1 MSGTSDQDYLQA
13 IQRATQKIKQLKEEN
28 AALKQGS
35 ARLSSGVAVI
45 GMGCRFPGEAQDLDS
60 FWRVLSEGIDTISE
74 IPAER
79 WSLNQYFDTNSD
91 APGKSYAK
99 HGAFLKDIDKFDA
112 DFFRISPKEAKAMDP
127 QQRIL
132 LEVCWQAFEH
142 AGLTQEALKG
152 SRTGTY
158 IGISTCD
165 YSQNHLTSGDLSQIN
180 AYSLSGVSHS
190 TCAGRISYLFDLHGP
205 CLAIDTACSS
215 SLAAMHLAIQ
225 SLRNNEIDMA
235 IVGGVNII
243 TRPELYVGFSKIHA
257 LSVDGKCKAFDDA
270 ANGYVRGEGC
280 GVIILARED
289 FAREHQY
296 PVLATVKGS
305 AINQDGETN
314 GLTAPNAISQRELLK
329 AALKDAHITD
339 ADIDYIEAH
348 GTGTPLGDPIE
359 IRALNEVYG
368 ARDKNAS
375 PLLIGSLKT
384 NIGHTEAAAGVAGV
398 IKAVLALMHKK
409 IPPSLHFS
417 RPSSQVDWS
426 ETHVDINTVLRDWPA
441 RNTPHRAGISSF
453 GFSGTNVHI
462 IVEEATDSGD
472 TATSAQSDTANI
484 LLPLSAKNNASLQ
497 HLAKNYLE
505 YLTGNPTATFDGSL
519 HLDGMCKRAALQRTH
534 FNYRMAA
541 CGHSLDSLRE
551 DLQRQLDDA
560 VEASNK
566 NTPQN
571 TSAHNKNNLVF
582 LFTGQGSQYLG
593 MGKEAYFHYR
603 EFRNA
608 FEQCA
613 NLAAQYLEGDS
624 IIELLFADFPAGTTI
639 ETTREKLQQK
649 LNLPLYT
656 QLSLFALEYSLA
668 RLWMS
673 WVGTPAAVM
682 GHSLGEYVAATI
694 AGVFSLDDAI
704 KLVATRARLMSQL
717 PAGQSGMISIL
728 ADQQRV
734 QDEIDRFGE
743 TGLTIAALNA
753 PASTVVAGELSL
765 LESFSR
771 HLERASIN
779 NIAMNVSHGF
789 HSPHMN
795 GILDEFKQVART
807 VDYRQHRI
815 PLVSNVSG
823 TWVDDQQLLDA
834 DYWAQHTLAP
844 VNFMG
849 GISSLLTLG
858 HLRVIEIGPKPTL
871 IQLAKLCAT
880 SNAAQLT
887 NTLNE
892 FDWLASLKPGSS
904 DLQQLKQSLSSLYC
918 RGVNIHWSKYFSS
931 VPMSAAPLPGYPF
944 NRQSYWQKPDANRLT
959 NTLTN
964 SLTSAHNHA
973 VIERYPAHP
982 DIVETNRFDNA
993 NITNGL
999 MNTEGSNAMTNHV
1012 NAVSRAVQFKTTIAQ
1027 IIGKALEK
1035 SVDDIDPSLSFME
1048 MGADSIIIVEA
1059 LREVEELFNITIS
1072 VRQIFEE
1079 LTDINS
1085 LAAYIDSHIAPEW
1098 THSNSDTDGAQA
1110 TPVNPRA
1117 ASAEQYSAPVVANAA
1132 NHSPLFAQ
1140 TRLSVPAQN
1149 PVAPVNFQP
1158 LPAPVHALSPT
1169 SQDNLF
1175 TQQLHVVSQAMN
1187 LIAQQLHSLQGTVPS
1202 NGQYTN
1208 PIAVAPA
1215 TQVIATERT
1224 ETEKLSQPVHQ
1235 VNVEPAR
1242 SLSVANDKSTIV
1254 KDKSVI
1260 AKDKL
1265 GSLFYGKAS
1274 NNTSGWDGEQAAY
1287 FEQFST
1293 AYIAKTKTSKALA
1306 ATDRK
1311 TLADSRAAIGFRLSI
1326 KEMLYLIVSDRAKG
1340 TRLWD
1345 VDGNEYLDV
1354 TMGFGVYL
1362 FGNNPDFIS
1371 RVLQKN
1377 IDSMEVI
1384 GPRSHLVG
1392 KVSALMAEL
1401 TGLERFTFCNSGTE
1415 AVMAAIR
1422 LARSATKKIKIVV
1435 FDGSYHGHS
1444 DYTLAKKD
1452 KHSPYGLPLA
1462 DGTPKAVAENIIVL
1476 EYGNPDSI
1484 NIIRQHAHE
1493 LAAVLVEPVQSRNP
1507 ALQPREFLQ
1516 ELRRVTRDTNICLIF
1531 DEMIT
1536 GFRIHQGGAQAW
1548 FGVKADMATYG
1559 KTIAGGLPIGV
1570 VAGSAKYMDG
1580 IDGGAWSYG
1589 DNSYPETERVFFG
1602 GTFNQHP
1609 LAMMGAYETLQYLKQ
1624 QGPALQERLNE
1635 LTNSLVS
1642 QLNSYFTAVDFPLR
1656 TVNFGSLFRFEF
1668 SQNME
1673 LFFYH
1678 LLQNGIFIWEW
1689 RSGFIS
1695 TAHTEN
1701 DIEFILK
1708 AVKKSVEQLRAGGF
1722 YRSAKAPLP
1731 LEQFSALTIDSLALE
1746 KKLAQDS
1753 VLHSESQDLAN
1764 YLQAAELLNELALD
1778 YAVNALQALGLPFA
1792 LNQTYALRD
1801 IAATLAIG
1809 AEQLP
1814 MLERLLGLLASAG
1827 YLYKNE
1833 TYWRVIKD
1841 PQVML
1846 QRFPDRQARMDFLS
1860 SHYPDLVSE
1869 LALLVRAGENLA
1881 AVLAGQNSPLQSLI
1895 YKEKENPLI
1904 HFYRNSPVLKHMNVL
1919 VGAACSSVIA
1929 AADNTNKLRFLEI
1942 GGGTAATTSYIIPML
1957 RQRLEED
1964 RAHYTFTDISPK
1976 FLVDAKQ
1983 RFSDVS
1989 NIDYRLLNVEKP
2001 DDVAAFTPYSFDVV
2015 VAVNVLHATKD
2026 IRESVQHIAS
2036 LLKPGGVLLLT
2047 EGTRPVLWID
2057 LVFGLTDGWWRFTD
2071 GDLRD
2076 GHPLISVAQWK
2087 KVLAEEGFANAFA
2100 VATPATASDLPQAL
2114 IVARRNETIDT
2125 SPSGPGDDSDSS
2137 GDAYALSEA
2146 QQQLLLLCKFNEDA
2160 SRAYNISL
2168 SLDLDGELNQP
2179 ALKRAVNALVQR
2191 HDSLRTVFP
2200 EDAEG
2205 NCLQQQVLAFC
2216 AADITFIDFRIQFA
2230 RDPATFHDWYERYSS
2245 ESFDLVQGPLFKVR
2259 VVQLTDQRYQLIL
2272 SAHHLIIDGMSLGIL
2287 LQELA
2292 QEYRHHSAGKS
2303 GSSLLQQPAQYR
2315 DFIQWQSSGLNNGAL
2330 DAQRNF
2336 WKEKVAGV
2344 HEPLE
2349 LPFDRRRG
2357 VIKSY
2362 QGNRLSLVV
2371 NSELRS
2377 RCFIA
2382 AAQCGVTPFMFLF
2395 GAYTVLLRRFA
2406 SNQEYIIGVPCAGR
2420 SFKGSENIVGYLT
2433 HLLPIL
2439 VDFAEPEQLT
2449 TVDAIKATAFKSHLH
2464 RVRRLLAD
2472 AFDNQDYP
2480 FASLLKEL
2488 APNKDLAAFPL
2499 VQTTFNLDR
2508 SEGIPSFSP
2517 ELAASY
2523 ASQPVSRVLV
2533 DFGINIIDTN
2543 TELVI
2548 DVDYNTGLFDAATI
2562 NRMGNCFVSLLDE
2575 FSRDANQSL
2584 FTVPVLPVAE
2594 RDDVLFRWGRSAIN
2608 SDFQSRNNLRATIQE
2623 SVAAQVA
2630 RFPNNIAVSFNG
2642 QSITYAEL
2650 NEQANRVAHGLL
2662 AQSLMPGSCVA
2673 VYLPRSIEMVVA
2685 LLAILKTGCAYVPLD
2700 ENLPPGLINY
2710 TLTDARIELLL
2721 TNQTL
2726 LANQLKEQ
2734 GKLVLEQ
2741 SLALLTIDDL
2751 LAAPLTAETRIDP
2764 LIAAKPDDLAYI
2776 IYTSGSTGKPKG
2788 VMVEQRNLMSLFL
2801 STESFFQFDEH
2812 DVWTQF
2818 HSYAFDFSVWE
2829 IWGALMFGGR
2839 LVLVPPMTCKSPEH
2853 FYQLL
2858 HDEGV
2863 TRLNQTPS
2871 AFRQL
2876 VNYQAGLERPLPLV
2890 LQTVIFGGEALDM
2903 GSLKP
2908 WVERYGDQSPQLV
2921 NMYGITETTVHVTYR
2936 RVLQQDVYT
2945 SAGASLIGQAIPGLE
2960 IYLLDKYLQPVP
2972 VGVPGEIYVG
2982 GPGVTRGYINREAL
2996 TQERFIISPFD
3007 PSGQTRLYRSADLGR
3022 YLPNGDLEYRGRI
3035 DSQVKIRGFRIE
3047 LGEVEAA
3054 LRQHPEIE
3062 DAAVLTQLSPQ
3073 QSAVE
3078 TAATVLLFADQR
3090 LVAYVKCTADYAKND
3105 AIRLDSISLK
3115 RFLEARLPGHMIP
3128 AAFVAVPE
3136 IPMTKNGKVDK
3147 RKLAEYAAPLFARV
3161 ETDYVAPSSAIEQ
3174 TLATIWCKNLGLS
3187 RVSVQD
3193 NFFDLGGDS
3202 ISSIK
3207 VLSAA
3212 RREGLNISLEQLY
3225 YAPTIAELAAQVAAN
3240 PLANETV
3247 AGDKTPFALLRD
3259 NDRYNLSTS
3268 DDYFRIADAYP
3279 LTALQKGMIF
3289 HSERNPHSSA
3299 YHDVLSLDMSMEL
3312 RVPLLQKCLAELV
3325 QQHAVLRTAFDL
3337 LHASEP
3343 LQIVYKTLNNQNL
3356 IMVSDHQNLTQV
3368 QQQTLFDNW
3377 FTQERETAFEWA
3389 SAPLIRFYIHQWDSA
3404 RFSLTLSFHHSILDG
3419 WSVSLLVSELL
3430 ENYSNA
3436 LLGRPREIQPA
3447 SNEGQ
3452 VSFRDF
3458 VALERQSFADET
3470 TRAYWKNLLEDA
3482 TFSPFTLPAPQDENS
3497 LANTSV
3503 SASLIHSLK
3512 TALSPDLCSK
3522 IAALAKRLGVP
3533 VKSILLSAHIKVLSI
3548 VGGQQD
3554 VISGLV
3560 SNGRPI
3566 ESGADN
3572 LLGLF
3577 LNTLPLRVFL
3587 SNELSNEPGEKDLAI
3602 PQGCSWQHLVKQV
3615 FQAENAM
3622 RPHRYYPLSQ
3632 LIKDNGGLSLFE
3644 VAFNFVNFER
3654 YAQLKQ
3660 ATNFT
3665 INDYRFYEETNF
3677 PLVVQ
3682 FEQDSHSGIFNQEFI
3697 YSSERFSPAQIQMLD
3712 GYYQRV
3718 LETMTSNWD
3727 EPHSRHCFLPASEQ
3741 QKLLL
3746 QWNDTAVDY
3755 GQCVALHQLFEQ
3767 QVSRTPDAIALQFAA
3782 TGSDVGLTYNQLNIK
3797 ANQLAHNLIARGV
3810 QAGQPV
3816 ALCCQRSPEMVIALF
3831 AILKAGGC
3839 YLPLDPTMPAERLT
3853 FILQDSGVSLVLV
3866 DKPYNT
3872 LGNFAHY
3879 QRINLHEV
3887 LHSLTADTKA
3897 TILNPDLFVDPKQA
3911 AYIIYTSGSTGTPK
3925 GVINCHDGIY
3935 NRLRWM
3941 QDAMPLDSSDRVLQ
3955 KTPYTFD
3962 VSVWEF
3968 FWTLATG
3975 AGLVIAKPEGHK
3987 DPYYLWSVIN
3997 DYGVTTLHFVP
4008 PMLQIFLKSI
4018 PDAKAVNLRQVICSG
4033 ETLPAELQNL
4043 FFQILP
4049 DVALFNLYGP
4059 TEAAIDVT
4067 YWKAEAHHVDSDVP
4081 IGYPIANT
4089 RIYLLDAWGQP
4100 VPTGVVGEIVIGG
4113 INVARGYLNRPE
4125 LNREKFLRDYL
4136 ITDDTGLV
4144 TDKAG
4149 QLFKTG
4155 DLARFGDDGR
4165 IHFLGRKDYQVK
4177 IRGMRIELSDVEAA
4191 INSAPQVEQSVVIV
4205 RDYQGQN
4212 SLLAYIVAA
4221 TSNNNEPQKNSASQK
4236 IDTTKNNDAVIA
4248 QLKHYLATKLPDYM
4262 IPAAF
4267 VVMDELPLTENGKV
4281 NRKALPLAHSLVVG
4295 RSGNY
4300 VAPQSPDEKILVEL
4314 WEHTLGIKPVGV
4326 DDNFFSLGGDSILS
4340 IQVVSK
4346 ARLHGITISLEQL
4359 YQHPT
4364 IRGLLTLATGEAK
4377 EIALALDAFALISAA
4392 DRNKLPANITDAYPL
4407 AELQSGMLFHSQL
4420 ATGSSIY
4427 HDLFT
4432 LQLQMPIQIDYL
4444 GQALVQLVNRH
4455 AVLRTH
4461 FDFTRYSE
4469 PLQLVER
4476 DRTPDL
4482 ELIDLSHL
4490 PEQQQQEFY
4499 ARWQEAEKQRHFSW
4513 DKEPPVRFFIH
4524 VKGEQ
4529 AIDLSISFHHAI
4541 LDGWSLAS
4549 LTQEWIDNYFRLL
4562 DGTGLDASK
4571 PDPASYSNFISL
4583 ELDAKKSEA
4592 SQSFWQQRMTGLS
4605 PTRILP
4611 WQAAGNDI
4619 NRSDDARL
4627 NEVVITLPDG
4637 LSNLAKQAQVP
4648 LKTILLT
4655 LHLKILSSL
4664 SHQLDVV
4671 TGLVSNGRMDDGEGD
4686 SLLGLFLNTLP
4697 ISYSL
4702 SDSSWHEFFHQVLRA
4717 EQEILPH
4724 RRFPLAA
4731 IQRLTG
4737 QDELFES
4744 VFNFVHFH
4752 IYREWENNQ
4761 HDVKVTGAEFFE
4773 ETNFALLANFE
4784 LDVAVDQ
4791 ITLTLRYDRNK
4802 FPLAQMQSMARSYR
4816 HLAGVVVADVHAEH
4830 GRASIAADEDRAI
4843 ILPLPEVIAEPWQLI
4858 HQGVEQQVERKST
4871 KSANKNSATNR
4882 IALRS
4887 NGQAMDYATLNQ
4899 KANQLAHYLRERG
4912 VGPNLRVAV
4921 FLERGFDLV
4930 ISLLAILKA
4939 GGAYVP
4945 IDPASPRQR
4954 LDFILDDAQASILL
4968 TQQTLREKIPAALLN
4983 ADSLQTDFSQTDSR
4997 LVCVDDWAVFENY
5010 PTDNV
5015 QVAVT
5020 PEDTAYVIYTSGTT
5034 GNPKG
5039 VLVPHS
5045 NVSRLFSATREQ
5057 FQFNDQDVWSL
5068 FHSCAFDF
5076 SVWEL
5081 WGGLCHGGRVVIVDD
5096 LASRSS
5102 DTFYDLLLREKI
5114 TVLNQTPSAFKQL
5127 IQQDQKH
5134 PDSSRLSLRYVI
5146 FGGEA
5151 LHLPDLAP
5159 WFERHGD
5166 HTIQLINMYG
5176 ITETTVHVTYKRL
5189 YQSDCDYTQSL
5200 IGLPIND
5207 LRVHILDPFK
5217 KPVPVGAMGEMH
5229 VAGAGVSPGYLNR
5242 EALSA
5247 ERFIHNH
5254 LCDASAS
5261 LYCSGDLARYWPM
5274 ADHSQ
5279 ADIEYL
5285 GRKDSQVKLRGFRIE
5300 LGEIEAALK
5309 KHAGIADAVVAIHT
5323 ANASTAEQH
5332 QQLVAFVVGKPG
5344 INLVANNLQHYIQQH
5359 LPAYMVP
5366 AIYEFI
5372 SHIPLTQNGK
5382 VDRNKLLAVFAEAQT
5397 NAPDSRTTSTASVS
5411 LQNNS
5416 APLAV
5421 RERVTLSVN
5430 GLERPLETLVIDVW
5444 KNVLDRSQ
5452 VNPGDNFFD
5461 IGGHSLLLIRVQEK
5475 LQVLLGIEFSLVNLF
5490 NYPTVDALVNFLQ
5503 PLYDAV
5509 RTTHTQDQVIGE
5521 APINAEIVQADDRF
5535 DSRDIAI
5542 IGMSGRFPGANTVD
5556 EFWQNIRAGRDCIRH
5571 FNDDELRAAGISDE
5585 LINSPDYVKAN
5596 GVIDHAD
5603 KFDAEFFGI
5612 SHREAEI
5619 MDPQHRVFLEC
5630 AWAALED
5637 AGYCG
5642 DGHTDNI
5649 GVFAGS
5655 GSSTY
5660 MLEHVIANPQLLNSA
5675 SEFQLMLGS
5684 DKDFLPSRVSYK
5696 LNLKGPSIN
5705 VSTACSS
5712 SLVAVQVARQ
5722 SLLNGECEIA
5732 LAGGVSIQGLG
5743 AGGYFYEKE
5752 GIASPD
5758 GRCRVFDK
5766 AAQGTVPGSG
5776 ACIVVLK
5783 KLDAALRDKDF
5794 IHAVIKGAAINNDG
5808 FDKVGYT
5815 APGIDGQKN
5824 VILQALGDLP
5834 ASSIQYVEAHG
5845 TGTALGDPVE
5855 IEALNQAY
5863 KINAENHQDNVV
5875 PGSQRCAIGSVKA
5888 NIGHL
5893 DRAAGVAG
5901 LIKTVQALKAKQIPS
5916 NIHYQHA
5923 NPEIPFARG
5932 PFFVATETQP
5942 WTVAPHQNRRAA
5954 VSSFGIGGTN
5964 AHVILEE
5971 APEQVIAKSA
5981 SKPQVLIT
5989 LSAKTPSALAAMS
6002 SNLEQ
6007 YLRQHDDLSLADIAF
6022 TLNAG
6027 RKTFAHR
6034 KALVASTVE
6043 ELIHQLATGENVIE
6057 PAVRTTATQKTIFMF
6072 PGQGSHYAGVATFLY
6087 ETETEFRNTIDYCAQ
6102 QLLPLVGQD
6111 IRDNL
6116 FNANEESQNTA
6127 LAQPILFS
6135 LCFALAKQL
6144 MSWGIQPD
6152 AMLGHSL
6159 GEYVAA
6165 CLAGVFTLDDALQL
6179 IAKRGQLMAA
6189 MPQGSMLAI
6198 SIGEAEARHLL
6209 ETVDDLDLAA
6219 VNATN
6224 LVVVAGDNNAIDR
6237 VKQLLDAQDITY
6249 HPLATSHAFHS
6260 RMMEPVLD
6268 RYRDF
6273 LNTISFNRSAIPF
6286 VSNLSGTWITPEQV
6300 VNPDYWVAHLRNPVL
6315 FHQNL
6320 ATLLTQD
6327 NVLLLEVGLGSQLSN
6342 LANRHPQ
6349 RGTNTVFSCLPL
6361 AAAKNTG
6368 IADPQYRHL
6377 LGIIAAFF
6385 CQGGKWDKQAF
6396 CRTLVAR
6403 RVSLPGYPFERQSY
6417 RLSKPAA
6424 INTSDTN
6431 TLDVN
6436 RKSNSSSSNAISNQ
6450 VDAQIKMPVAD
6461 WFYEYRWEELDQT
6474 LRAKNESNIVQ
6485 GKPILLLQTERDCH
6499 GLIRDL
6505 KTSLINAGHVL
6516 VQVFIGAAFT
6526 QTQPNEFELDPRQK
6540 NHFDQLAACL
6550 SEQGILPGH
6559 IIHAWHLV
6567 NDQRKTARSKKSP
6580 VKPLADSLAKGL
6592 FGLAYLTGSLQSIAP
6607 AHPFLLTLLTEGG
6620 QCITGDE
6627 QLRPDVAI
6635 DISALKVIAQEHPAI
6650 QCRSID
6656 VRVKDVR
6663 GWQYQRL
6670 KDRLLEECCYPG
6682 SESELVVRGNRC
6694 WIPAISK
6701 MAASLSTS
6709 RTLQPVL
6716 RQQGTYLITGG
6727 LGNIGLL
6734 IAQFL
6739 VQKVDANVVLLS
6751 RSDFPGMHEWADY
6764 LAGHGAN
6771 DPIAIKINRLQAIQ
6785 KMGGNLLILRSDV
6798 CNQKEMTQ
6806 SLAVIQTQFGKLHG
6820 VFHGA
6825 AASADN
6831 TFLSVTETTPESAGA
6846 ILAAKTQ
6853 GVMVLD
6859 EVLASRQLDFCILLS
6874 SLASVLGGIGF
6885 YAYAGANGFMDRFVQ
6900 QHNQHSEIPWLSLN
6914 MDGWNS
6920 PGVTINPALIDEGD
6934 TTALFE
6940 TVFGYLEKRDQQ
6952 PQQLLI
6958 SATPL
6963 FPRMERSTGS
6973 GLHTIPAADSRVQT
6987 SSPMHSTPHN
6997 RPVSDIPYLAPRNDV
7012 EAELVQLWETY
7023 LSTAPIGVNDN
7034 IFSLGADSL
7043 LAIRFNA
7050 QIRSRYSLELNIR
7063 NIYEMPTIA
7072 MLADFIATAN
7082 NLQQQHGKGT
7092 DINSALE
7099 MEEGEI

>member
-35 ARLSSGVAVI
+35 ARISSEVAVI

-99 HGAFLKDIDKFDA
+99 HGAFLKDIDQFDA

-142 AGLTQEALKG
+142 AGLTPDVLKG

-165 YSQNHLTSGDLSQIN
+165 YSQNHLTSGDLTQIN

-190 TCAGRISYLFDLHGP
+190 TCAGRIAYLFDLHGP

-296 PVLATVKGS
+296 PVLAKVKGS

-339 ADIDYIEAH
+339 ADMDYIEAH

-368 ARDKNAS
+368 ARDKHVS

-384 NIGHTEAAAGVAGV
+384 NIGHTEAAAGVASV
-398 IKAVLALMHKK
+398 IKTVLALMHKK

-426 ETHVDINTVLRDWPA
+426 ETHIDINTVLRDWPA
-441 RNTPHRAGISSF
+441 RTTPHRAGVSSF
-453 GFSGTNVHI
+453 GFSGTNVHVVI
-462 IVEEATDSGD
+462 EEATGSGD
-472 TATSAQSDTANI
+472 TAIARHSEAANI
-484 LLPLSAKNNASLQ
+484 LLPLSAKNNTSLQ
-497 HLAKNYLE
+497 QLAKNYLE
-505 YLTGNPTATFDGSL
+505 YLAGHSVTDLDGSL
-519 HLDGMCKRAALQRTH
+519 QLDGVCKRAALQRTH

-541 CGHSLDSLRE
+541 CGHNLDSLRE
-551 DLQRQLDDA
+551 DLQRQLNDA

-566 NTPQN
+566 NTAQKN
-571 TSAHNKNNLVF
+571 IAHNKNNLVF

-603 EFRNA
+603 EFRNT

-624 IIELLFADFPAGTTI
+624 IIELLFADLPTGTAI

-704 KLVATRARLMSQL
+704 KLVATRARLMGQL
-717 PAGQSGMISIL
+717 PAGRSGMISVL

-734 QDEIDRFGE
+734 QDEIQRFGE
-743 TGLTIAALNA
+743 AGLTIAGLNA
-753 PASTVVAGELSL
+753 PASTVVAGEVLL
-765 LESFSR
+765 LEHFSR
-771 HLERASIN
+771 HLESASIN
-779 NIAMNVSHGF
+779 SIAMNVSHGF

-795 GILDEFKQVART
+795 GIIDEFKQVART
-807 VDYRQHRI
+807 VDYRQPRI

-823 TWVDDQQLLDA
+823 TWVDDKQLLDA

-858 HLRVIEIGPKPTL
+858 HLRFIEIGPKPTL
-871 IQLAKLCAT
+871 IQLAKSCVT
-880 SNAAQLT
+880 GSAAPLT
-887 NTLNE
+887 NTASE
-892 FDWLASLKPGSS
+892 IDWLASLKPGNS
-904 DLQQLKQSLSSLYC
+904 DLQQLKQALSSLYC
-918 RGVNIHWSKYFSS
+918 LGVNIHWSKYFSE
-931 VPMSAAPLPGYPF
+931 VPMSAAPLPDYPF
-944 NRQSYWQKPDANRLT
+944 NRQSYWQKPNA
-959 NTLTN
+959 N
-964 SLTSAHNHA
+964 SLTNAHNLA
-973 VIERYPAHP
+973 VIERDPAHP
-982 DIVETNRFDNA
+982 IIAETNTFDNS

-999 MNTEGSNAMTNHV
+999 MNPEGSNAMSSHV
-1012 NAVSRAVQFKTTIAQ
+1012 NAVSREAQFKTIIAQ

-1085 LAAYIDSHIAPEW
+1085 LAAYIDGHIAPEW
-1098 THSNSDTDGAQA
+1098 KQSNSGTDTAQA
-1110 TPVNPRA
+1110 TPVHPGT
-1117 ASAEQYSAPVVANAA
+1117 EQYSAPVAASAA

-1140 TRLSVPAQN
+1140 TRSAVPAQY
-1149 PVAPVNFQP
+1149 PVAPVNTQP
-1158 LPAPVHALSPT
+1158 FSASTHVLNPVP
-1169 SQDNLF
+1169 QDNLF

-1187 LIAQQLHSLQGTVPS
+1187 LIAQQLHSLQGTVPA

-1208 PIAVAPA
+1208 PIPVVPA
-1215 TQVIATERT
+1215 TPIIATARTETART

-1235 VNVEPAR
+1235 VAVESARPAP
-1242 SLSVANDKSTIV
+1242 VA
-1254 KDKSVI
+1254 KDQPAI

-1287 FEQFST
+1287 FEQFSS

-1326 KEMLYLIVSDRAKG
+1326 KEMLYLIVSNRAKG

-1362 FGNNPDFIS
+1362 FGSNPDFIT
-1371 RVLQKN
+1371 RVLQQN

-1422 LARSATKKIKIVV
+1422 LARSTTKKIKIVV

-1462 DGTPKAVAENIIVL
+1462 DGTPKSVAENIIVL

-1516 ELRRVTRDTNICLIF
+1516 ELRRVTQDTNVCLIF

-1548 FGVKADMATYG
+1548 FGVKADMAAYG

-1609 LAMMGAYETLQYLKQ
+1609 LAMMGAYETLKYLKQ
-1624 QGPALQERLNE
+1624 QGPALQERLNR

-1642 QLNSYFTAVDFPLR
+1642 QLNNYFTAVDFPLR
-1656 TVNFGSLFRFEF
+1656 AVNFGSLFRFEF

-1695 TAHTEN
+1695 TAHTEK
-1701 DIEFILK
+1701 DIEFILA
-1708 AVKKSVEQLRAGGF
+1708 AVKKSVEQLRNGGF
-1722 YRSAKAPLP
+1722 YRSTKTPIP
-1731 LEQFSALTIDSLALE
+1731 LEQFSAPKIDSLALE
-1746 KKLAQDS
+1746 KKLANES
-1753 VLHSESQDLAN
+1753 ALHSESQDLAN

-1833 TYWRVIKD
+1833 TYWRVVKD
-1841 PQVML
+1841 PQVIL
-1846 QRFPDRQARMDFLS
+1846 QRFPNRQARMDFLT

-1869 LALLVRAGENLA
+1869 LALLVRAGENLT

-1929 AADNTNKLRFLEI
+1929 AAGNINQLRFLEI

-1957 RQRLEED
+1957 RQRLEENK
-1964 RAHYTFTDISPK
+1964 AHYTFTDISPK

-2001 DDVAAFTPYSFDVV
+2001 EDVAAFTPHSFDVV

-2026 IRESVQHIAS
+2026 IRESVRHIAS

-2047 EGTRPVLWID
+2047 EGTHPVLWID

-2114 IVARRNETIDT
+2114 IVARRNETTGT
-2125 SPSGPGDDSDSS
+2125 SPSGPGHDS
-2137 GDAYALSEA
+2137 YPLSEA

-2160 SRAYNISL
+2160 SRAYNTSL
-2168 SLDLDGELNQP
+2168 SLDLEGELNPP
-2179 ALKRAVNALVQR
+2179 ALNRAVNALVQR

-2205 NCLQQQVLAFC
+2205 NCVQQRVLGSC
-2216 AADITFIDFRIQFA
+2216 AADIAFIDFRIQFS
-2230 RDPATFHDWYERYSS
+2230 RDAATFHDWYEGYSS
-2245 ESFDLVQGPLFKVR
+2245 ESFDLVYGPLFKVR

-2272 SAHHLIIDGMSLGIL
+2272 SAHHLIIDGISLGIL

-2292 QEYRHHSAGKS
+2292 QEYQHNSAGKS
-2303 GSSLLQQPAQYR
+2303 GSTLLQKPAQYR
-2315 DFIQWQSSGLNNGAL
+2315 DFIQWQSSSLNNGTL

-2362 QGNRLSLVV
+2362 QGSRLSLVV

-2377 RCFIA
+2377 RCVA
-2382 AAQCGVTPFMFLF
+2382 TAAQCGVTPFMFLF
-2395 GAYTVLLRRFA
+2395 GVYTVLLRRFA

-2439 VDFAEPEQLT
+2439 VDFAEPEQLIT
-2449 TVDAIKATAFKSHLH
+2449 ADDIKATAFKAHLH

-2472 AFDNQDYP
+2472 AFDHQDYP

-2508 SEGIPSFSP
+2508 SEGIPHFSP
-2517 ELAASY
+2517 ELSASY

-2543 TELVI
+2543 TDLVI

-2562 NRMGNCFVSLLDE
+2562 NRIGNCFVALLDE

-2584 FTVPVLPVAE
+2584 FTAPVLPVAE
-2594 RDDVLFRWGRSAIN
+2594 RDDVLFRWGRSVVN
-2608 SDFQSRNNLRATIQE
+2608 NDFQPRNNLQATIQE
-2623 SVAAQVA
+2623 TVAAQVA
-2630 RFPNNIAVSFNG
+2630 RFPNNIAVSFHG

-2662 AQSLMPGSCVA
+2662 AHSLVPGSCVA

-2700 ENLPPGLINY
+2700 ENLPAGLINY
-2710 TLTDARIELLL
+2710 TLTDARIEFLL

-2726 LANQLKEQ
+2726 LANQLGGQDKP
-2734 GKLVLEQ
+2734 LLDLEQ
-2741 SLALLTIDDL
+2741 PLALLTIDDL
-2751 LAAPLTAETRIDP
+2751 LAVPATAETRMDP
-2764 LIAAKPDDLAYI
+2764 AIQSKPEDLAYI

-2788 VMVEQRNLMSLFL
+2788 VMVEHRNLISLFL
-2801 STESFFQFDEH
+2801 STELFFQFDEH

-2876 VNYQAGLERPLPLV
+2876 VNYQAGLDHPLPLA

-2936 RVLQQDVYT
+2936 RVLQHDVYN

-2996 TQERFIISPFD
+2996 TQERFIVSPFD

-3062 DAAVLTQLSPQ
+3062 DAAVLAQLSPQ
-3073 QSAVE
+3073 QSVLE
-3078 TAATVLLFADQR
+3078 TAATALLFADQR
-3090 LVAYVKCTADYAKND
+3090 LVAYVKCNVDYAKND
-3105 AIRLDSISLK
+3105 ALRLDSVTLK

-3147 RKLAEYAAPLFARV
+3147 RKLAEYAASLFARV
-3161 ETDYVAPSSAIEQ
+3161 ETDFVAPSSAIEQ
-3174 TLATIWCKNLGLS
+3174 ALATIWCKNLGLS

-3240 PLANETV
+3240 PQANETV
-3247 AGDKTPFALLRD
+3247 TGDKTPFALLRD
-3259 NDRYNLSTS
+3259 NDRYNLSIS

-3299 YHDVLSLDMSMEL
+3299 YHDVLSLDISMEL

-3356 IMVSDHQNLTQV
+3356 IMVSDHQNLTQA

-3377 FTQERETAFEWA
+3377 FTQERETAFDWA

-3436 LLGRPREIQPA
+3436 LLGRSREIQPA
-3447 SNEGQ
+3447 VNEGQ

-3482 TFSPFTLPAPQDENS
+3482 TFSPFNLPASQDENS
-3497 LANTSV
+3497 ATNTPV
-3503 SASLIHSLK
+3503 SESLIHSLK
-3512 TALSPDLCSK
+3512 TSLSPELCSN

-3566 ESGADN
+3566 ESGADR

-3587 SNELSNEPGEKDLAI
+3587 SNELSNEPGGQDLAI
-3602 PQGCSWQHLVKQV
+3602 PQGCSWQNLVKQV

-3632 LIKDNGGLSLFE
+3632 LIKDNGGLSLFD
-3644 VAFNFVNFER
+3644 VAFNFVNFEP

-3697 YSSERFSPAQIQMLD
+3697 YSSARFSPAQIQMLD

-3718 LETMTSNWD
+3718 LEAMTNNWD
-3727 EPHSRHCFLPASEQ
+3727 EPHARHCFLPANEQ

-3755 GQCVALHQLFEQ
+3755 GQCVTLHQLFEQ
-3767 QVSRTPDAIALQFAA
+3767 QVNRTPDAIAIQFAD
-3782 TGSDVGLTYNQLNIK
+3782 DVLTYNQLNIK
-3797 ANQLAHNLIARGV
+3797 ANQLAHYLIARGV
-3810 QAGQPV
+3810 SAGQPV

-3866 DKPYNT
+3866 DKPYTT
-3872 LGNFAHY
+3872 LNGSAHY
-3879 QRINLHEV
+3879 QLLNVHDTLYEV
-3887 LHSLTADTKA
+3887 SHSLTADTKA
-3897 TILNPDLFVDPKQA
+3897 TALDLDLPVDPKQA

-3975 AGLVIAKPEGHK
+3975 AALVIAKPEGHK
-3987 DPYYLWSVIN
+3987 DPYYLWSVIK

-4018 PDAKAVNLRQVICSG
+4018 PDAKAFNLRQVICSG
-4033 ETLPAELQNL
+4033 ETLPSELQNL

-4067 YWKAEAHHVDSDVP
+4067 YWKAEQDHGESDVP

-4136 ITDDTGLV
+4136 MTDKTGQV
-4144 TDKAG
+4144 NDKAG

-4191 INSAPQVEQSVVIV
+4191 INSAPQVEQSVVIL

-4212 SLLAYIVAA
+4212 SLLAYIVVA
-4221 TSNNNEPQKNSASQK
+4221 TPKNGATQK
-4236 IDTTKNNDAVIA
+4236 IDTAKNNEIVIA
-4248 QLKHYLATKLPDYM
+4248 QLKQYLATKLPDYM
-4262 IPAAF
+4262 IPVAF

-4281 NRKALPLAHSLVVG
+4281 NRKSLPLAHSLVVG

-4300 VAPQSPDEKILVEL
+4300 VAPQSSNEKILVDL
-4314 WEHTLGIKPVGV
+4314 WEHTLGITPVGV

-4364 IRGLLTLATGEAK
+4364 IRELLTLASGEAK
-4377 EIALALDAFALISAA
+4377 EIAPALDAFALISAA
-4392 DRNKLPANITDAYPL
+4392 DRSRLPDNITDAYPL

-4444 GQALVQLVNRH
+4444 GQALAQLVNRH

-4469 PLQLVER
+4469 PLQLVEH

-4490 PEQQQQEFY
+4490 PDQQQQEFY

-4524 VKGEQ
+4524 VKGER

-4571 PDPASYSNFISL
+4571 PVPVSYSNFIGL

-4592 SQSFWQQRMTGLS
+4592 SQSFWQQRMTGSS
-4605 PTRILP
+4605 PTRVLP
-4611 WQAAGNDI
+4611 WQAVGDDI
-4619 NRSDDARL
+4619 NHSDDERL

-4648 LKTILLT
+4648 LKTILLA

-4702 SDSSWHEFFHQVLRA
+4702 TDSSWHEFFHQVLRA
-4717 EQEILPH
+4717 EQDILPH

-4816 HLAGVVVADVHAEH
+4816 HLASVVVADIQVEH
-4830 GRASIAADEDRAI
+4830 GKASIAADEDRAL
-4843 ILPLPEVIAEPWQLI
+4843 ILPLPELTAEPWQLI
-4858 HQGVEQQVERKST
+4858 HQGVERQVERKSA

-4887 NGQAMDYATLNQ
+4887 NEQAMDYATLNQ

-4954 LDFILDDAQASILL
+4954 LEFILDDAQAPILL
-4968 TQQTLREKIPAALLN
+4968 TQQSLREKIPAALLK
-4983 ADSLQTDFSQTDSR
+4983 ADSLQNDR
-4997 LVCVDDWAVFENY
+4997 LVCVDEWAAFETY
-5010 PTDNV
+5010 PQDNL

-5020 PEDTAYVIYTSGTT
+5020 PDDTAYVIYTSGTT

-5057 FQFNDQDVWSL
+5057 FHFNDQDVWSL

-5081 WGGLCHGGRVVIVDD
+5081 WGGLCHGGTVVIVDD
-5096 LASRSS
+5096 LVSRSS
-5102 DTFYDLLLREKI
+5102 DKFYDLLLREKV

-5127 IQQDQKH
+5127 IRQDQKH
-5134 PDSSRLSLRYVI
+5134 QDSSRLSLRYVI

-5166 HTIQLINMYG
+5166 QAIQLINMYG

-5189 YQSDCDYTQSL
+5189 YQTDCDYTQSL
-5200 IGLPIND
+5200 IGLPISD

-5217 KPVPVGAMGEMH
+5217 NPVPIGAIGEMH

-5242 EALSA
+5242 ESLSA
-5247 ERFIHNH
+5247 ERFINNH
-5254 LCDASAS
+5254 LCDTGTS
-5261 LYCSGDLARYWPM
+5261 LYCSGDLARYWPT
-5274 ADHSQ
+5274 ADQSQ

-5309 KHAGIADAVVAIHT
+5309 KHAGIADGVVAIHT

-5344 INLVANNLQHYIQQH
+5344 INLVANNLQQYIQQH

-5366 AIYEFI
+5366 AVYEFI
-5372 SHIPLTQNGK
+5372 AHIPLTQNGK
-5382 VDRNKLLAVFAEAQT
+5382 VDRNKLLAVFADAQT
-5397 NAPDSRTTSTASVS
+5397 RAPNSRTTSQVS
-5411 LQNNS
+5411 IPLQNNS
-5416 APLAV
+5416 APLAIS
-5421 RERVTLSVN
+5421 ERVTLSAQ

-5444 KNVLDRSQ
+5444 KNVLDRTQ

-5475 LQVLLGIEFSLVNLF
+5475 LQELLGIEFSLVSLF

-5509 RTTHTQDQVIGE
+5509 RTTNTQDHRIGE
-5521 APINAEIVQADDRF
+5521 VVASAEVVQAESQF

-5556 EFWQNIRAGRDCIRH
+5556 EFWQNIRAGRDCISH

-5585 LINSPDYVKAN
+5585 LIHSPDYVKAN
-5596 GVIDHAD
+5596 GAIEHAD
-5603 KFDAEFFGI
+5603 KFDAEFFGV

-5732 LAGGVSIQGLG
+5732 LAGGISIQGLG

-5815 APGIDGQKN
+5815 APSIDGQKN

-5901 LIKTVQALKAKQIPS
+5901 LIKTVQALKAKQIPP
-5916 NIHYQHA
+5916 NIHYQQA
-5923 NPEIPFARG
+5923 NPQIPFARG
-5932 PFFVATETQP
+5932 PFFVATEAQP
-5942 WTVAPHQNRRAA
+5942 WTVAPHQSRRAA

-5981 SKPQVLIT
+5981 SKPQALIT

-6002 SNLEQ
+6002 RNLEQ
-6007 YLRQHDDLSLADIAF
+6007 YLRQHDDLSLTDIAF

-6034 KALVASTVE
+6034 KALVVSTVD

-6087 ETETEFRNTIDYCAQ
+6087 ETEAEFRSTIDYCAQ
-6102 QLLPLVGQD
+6102 QLLSLLGQD

-6165 CLAGVFTLDDALQL
+6165 CLAGVFTLDDALRL

-6198 SIGEAEARHLL
+6198 SIGAAEARHLL
-6209 ETVDDLDLAA
+6209 EIVNDLDLAA
-6219 VNATN
+6219 VNAAN

-6268 RYRDF
+6268 SYRDF

-6286 VSNLSGTWITPEQV
+6286 VSNLSGTWIVPEQAID
-6300 VNPDYWVAHLRNPVL
+6300 PDYWVSHLRNPVL

-6320 ATLLTQD
+6320 ATLLKQD
-6327 NVLLLEVGLGSQLSN
+6327 NVLLLEVGPGSQLSN
-6342 LANRHPQ
+6342 LANRHPE
-6349 RGTNTVFSCLPL
+6349 RGANAVFSCLPN

-6368 IADPQYRHL
+6368 TADPQYRHL

-6396 CRTLVAR
+6396 CRTVVAQ

-6424 INTSDTN
+6424 INSSDTN
-6431 TLDVN
+6431 TRDLGTLN
-6436 RKSNSSSSNAISNQ
+6436 QNTLNQNKYSNSSSSNAISNQ
-6450 VDAQIKMPVAD
+6450 ADAQIKMPVAD

-6474 LRAKNESNIVQ
+6474 LRAKNESNAVQ
-6485 GKPILLLQTERDCH
+6485 GQPILLLQTERDCH
-6499 GLIRDL
+6499 ALIQDL
-6505 KTSLINAGHVL
+6505 KTSLVNAGHTL
-6516 VQVFIGAAFT
+6516 IQVFIGAAFT
-6526 QTQPNEFELDPRQK
+6526 QTLFTQKQSHEFELDPRQK
-6540 NHFDQLAACL
+6540 NHFDQLATCL

-6567 NDQRKTARSKKSP
+6567 NDQRKASRSKKLP
-6580 VKPLADSLAKGL
+6580 AKPLADSLAKGL
-6592 FGLAYLTGSLQSIAP
+6592 FSLAYLTGSLQSIAP

-6620 QCITGDE
+6620 QCVTGEE
-6627 QLRPDVAI
+6627 QLRPEVAI
-6635 DISALKVIAQEHPAI
+6635 DISAIKVIAQEHPAI

-6656 VRVKDVR
+6656 VRVKDLR

-6694 WIPAISK
+6694 WVPTISK
-6701 MAASLSTS
+6701 MTAPLSASRNPSQ
-6709 RTLQPVL
+6709 QPVL
-6716 RQQGTYLITGG
+6716 RQQGTYFITGG

-6739 VQKVDANVVLLS
+6739 VQKVDANVVLLA
-6751 RSDFPGMHEWADY
+6751 RSHFPEMDEWADY
-6764 LAGHGAN
+6764 LAEHGAD
-6771 DPIAIKINRLQAIQ
+6771 DPTVIKIKRLQAIQ
-6785 KMGGNLLILRSDV
+6785 EIGGNLLILRGDV
-6798 CNQKEMTQ
+6798 CNRKEMTQ
-6806 SLAVIQTQFGKLHG
+6806 SLALIQTRFGKLHG

-6825 AASADN
+6825 AAPADN
-6831 TFLSVTETTPESAGA
+6831 TFLSVTETTPESADA

-6853 GVMVLD
+6853 GVIVLD

-6874 SLASVLGGIGF
+6874 SLAAVLGGMGF
-6885 YAYAGANGFMDRFVQ
+6885 YAYAGANGFMDRFAQ

-6920 PGVTINPALIDEGD
+6920 PGVTINPALIDERD
-6934 TTALFE
+6934 TVALFE
-6940 TVFGYLEKRDQQ
+6940 TVFGYLEKSDQQ

-6963 FPRMERSTGS
+6963 FPRIERAIGS
-6973 GLHTIPAADSRVQT
+6973 GLHKTPGVDSRVQT
-6987 SSPMHSTPHN
+6987 NSSGSSTAHK
-6997 RPVSDIPYLAPRNDV
+6997 RPVTDTPYLAPRNEV
-7012 EAELVQLWETY
+7012 EAQLVQLWESY
-7023 LSTAPIGVNDN
+7023 LSTVPIGVNDN

-7050 QIRSRYSLELNIR
+7050 QIRSRYSLELSIR

-7082 NLQQQHGKGT
+7082 NLQQQHGKDT
-7092 DINSALE
+7092 EINSALE